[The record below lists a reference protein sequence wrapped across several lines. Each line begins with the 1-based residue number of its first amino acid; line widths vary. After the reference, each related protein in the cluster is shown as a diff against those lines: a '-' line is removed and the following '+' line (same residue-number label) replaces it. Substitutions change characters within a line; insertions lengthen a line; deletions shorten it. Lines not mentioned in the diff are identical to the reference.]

1 MLDTAAIKQLSRKE
15 KLWIME
21 AIWEDLSMEDELIE
35 SPAWHKEVLS
45 ETENRLRIGQE
56 QILDWKDAKEELR
69 KRFE

>member
-15 KLWIME
+15 KFWIME

-35 SPAWHKEVLS
+35 SPAWQKEALS
-45 ETENRLRIGQE
+45 ETENRLRAGQE

>member
-35 SPAWHKEVLS
+35 SPAWHKKALS
-45 ETENRLRIGQE
+45 ETENRLRAVGRSRYLIGRMQ
-56 QILDWKDAKEELR
+56 R
-69 KRFE
+69 RNFG

>member
-1 MLDTAAIKQLSRKE
+1 MLDAAAIKQLSRKE
-15 KLWIME
+15 KFWIME

-45 ETENRLRIGQE
+45 ETENRLRAGQE
-56 QILDWKDAKEELR
+56 QILDWKDAKEKLR

>member
-15 KLWIME
+15 KFWIME

-35 SPAWHKEVLS
+35 SPAWHKEALC
-45 ETENRLRIGQE
+45 ETENRLRAGQE
-56 QILDWKDAKEELR
+56 QILDWKDAKEKLK

>member
-1 MLDTAAIKQLSRKE
+1 MLDAAAIKQLSLKE
-15 KLWIME
+15 KFWIME

-35 SPAWHKEVLS
+35 SPAWHKEALS
-45 ETENRLRIGQE
+45 ETENRLRAGQE

>member
-21 AIWEDLSMEDELIE
+21 AIWKDLSMEDELIE
-35 SPAWHKEVLS
+35 SPAWHKKALS
-45 ETENRLRIGQE
+45 ETENRLRAGQE
-56 QILDWKDAKEELR
+56 QLLDWKDAKEELR